1 MIFALIGSEIVAFG
15 GKCKPG
21 IHRGAD
27 SLSAQ
32 HADAQIGGDRGRI
45 GKRSFEPRKDSR
57 IDGLND
63 GADDERRLEI
73 KIALRDFAAA
83 HGLADHQAENRI
95 GVPARRRHALQVLM
109 PGAEDIGDEQPILV
123 EILLL
128 SRAAR
133 ARGRRDRFDDGR
145 SLYGRNLLD
154 KVTDGVNS
162 PLPASLGGGSFRTL
176 NKGRVIGIE
185 ASFTY

>member
-1 MIFALIGSEIVAFG
+1 MTVRAEYIPRAFSAPARSAIPTRTARAIAIPSMIFALIGSEIVAFG

-45 GKRSFEPRKDSR
+45 GQRSFEPRKDSR

-83 HGLADHQAENRI
+83 HGLADHQAEN
-95 GVPARRRHALQVLM
+95 
-109 PGAEDIGDEQPILV
+109 
-123 EILLL
+123 
-128 SRAAR
+128 
-133 ARGRRDRFDDGR
+133 
-145 SLYGRNLLD
+145 
-154 KVTDGVNS
+154 
-162 PLPASLGGGSFRTL
+162 
-176 NKGRVIGIE
+176 
-185 ASFTY
+185 